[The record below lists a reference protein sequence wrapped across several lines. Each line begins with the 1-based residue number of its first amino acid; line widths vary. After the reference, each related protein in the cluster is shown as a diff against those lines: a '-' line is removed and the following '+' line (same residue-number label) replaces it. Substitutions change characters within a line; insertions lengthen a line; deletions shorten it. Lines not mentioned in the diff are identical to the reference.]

1 MIREKVSLL
10 VSTCQV
16 AGFFVYSPT
25 HIVGLFFV
33 DLVSMK
39 NLYQQ
44 LIQYSVEQ
52 RIKKLER
59 QGQNFNR
66 EKIVKKMEAVNP
78 IAIFM
83 AFSALIWFVDDS
95 FNFGMFNLFLP
106 YLLIIF
112 YALILI
118 GLNHYFGWIRLKK

>member
-1 MIREKVSLL
+1 MDKRKKIDLPFLQHQAPVTR
-10 VSTCQV
+10 
-16 AGFFVYSPT
+16 GFLFV
-25 HIVGLFFV
+25 GGWV
-33 DLVSMK
+33 DFSVR
-39 NLYQQ
+39 NLYRQ

-66 EKIVKKMEAVNP
+66 EKIVKEMEAVNP

-83 AFSALIWFVDDS
+83 AFGALIWFVDDS

>member
-1 MIREKVSLL
+1 MR
-10 VSTCQV
+10 
-16 AGFFVYSPT
+16 
-25 HIVGLFFV
+25 
-33 DLVSMK
+33 
-39 NLYQQ
+39 NLYRQ

-66 EKIVKKMEAVNP
+66 EKIVKEMEAVNP

-83 AFSALIWFVDDS
+83 AFGALIWFLDDA
-95 FNFGMFNLFLP
+95 FKFGMFKLLLP
-106 YLLIIF
+106 YLHIIF

-118 GLNHYFGWIRLKK
+118 GLNHYFGWIREKK

>member
-1 MIREKVSLL
+1 VR
-10 VSTCQV
+10 
-16 AGFFVYSPT
+16 
-25 HIVGLFFV
+25 
-33 DLVSMK
+33 
-39 NLYQQ
+39 NLYRQ

-66 EKIVKKMEAVNP
+66 EKIVKEMEAVNP

>member
-1 MIREKVSLL
+1 
-10 VSTCQV
+10 
-16 AGFFVYSPT
+16 
-25 HIVGLFFV
+25 
-33 DLVSMK
+33 MK

-59 QGQNFNR
+59 QGQNFKR
-66 EKIVKKMEAVNP
+66 EKIVKEMEAVNP

-95 FNFGMFNLFLP
+95 FKFGMFNLLLH
-106 YLLIIF
+106 YLRIIF

-118 GLNHYFGWIRLKK
+118 GLNHYFGWIRVKK